1 MILGRK
7 KLLEEVPGYKWENY
21 DKRYGI
27 DATLVDVPSQL
38 IVEQAMN
45 LILDGYSDGTVYD
58 ALTRTYN
65 MNSYSARFIVRK
77 AHDVLLKKEEKQ
89 EENMLQKQNLR
100 LFKLYRK
107 ALEKGDEKTALSIL
121 SELNKLNSLYTKR
134 IEISSNVFTLDL
146 GFDTKDI
153 KNDNTE
159 QEN

>member
-1 MILGRK
+1 MK
-7 KLLEEVPGYKWENY
+7 PVDGYEWKNY

-27 DATLVDVPSQL
+27 DGTLTDIPSQL
-38 IVEQAMN
+38 VVEQTMN

-58 ALTRTYN
+58 ALVRTYN
-65 MNSYSARFIVRK
+65 MNSYSAKFIVRK

-121 SELNKLNSLYTKR
+121 SEINKLNSLYTKK
-134 IEISSNVFTLDL
+134 IEISSNIFTLDL

>member
-1 MILGRK
+1 MNPID
-7 KLLEEVPGYKWENY
+7 GYDWKNY

-38 IVEQAMN
+38 VVEQTMN

-58 ALTRTYN
+58 ALTKTYN

-89 EENMLQKQNLR
+89 EENMLAKQNLR

-121 SELNKLNSLYTKR
+121 SEINKLNSLYTKR
-134 IEISSNVFTLDL
+134 IEVSTDVFTLDL
-146 GFDTKDI
+146 GL
-153 KNDNTE
+153 NDKLTDE
-159 QEN
+159 DKQ